1 VWSLL
6 SVPNRS
12 FNRPH
17 TPFYPL
23 MYRRSEPLTR
33 RMSAPISPMLA
44 APQSPNAFGESN
56 VNNSF
61 HCVRAER
68 HAAVQRRDAHLYRQ
82 RKARAV
88 LESQERRYRGFGVDA
103 VAPLEP
109 SVAAR
114 LTPPPP
120 SSRRLSTAAHSDFA
134 PSLLQQA
141 SSAEFRSPR
150 LRGGSPSP
158 ADLSPD
164 VSGAY
169 IAIESDSP
177 QLQHSRGEY
186 ENEFGSIAACEAAER
201 AAMLA
206 AFIDAVEA
214 SRRGY
219 VERVELYERC
229 RCLKRATRRIEQ
241 MHRQNII
248 DTAAVR
254 GAAVRA
260 TGPPVPKLDFTFLN
274 VSRGI
279 GKPSTRDARSASGKA
294 SVFAGDSANTRR
306 SASAEQRASCLPCV
320 VM

>member
-1 VWSLL
+1 
-6 SVPNRS
+6 
-12 FNRPH
+12 
-17 TPFYPL
+17 
-23 MYRRSEPLTR
+23 
-33 RMSAPISPMLA
+33 MSAPISPLVT

-56 VNNSF
+56 INNSF
-61 HCVRAER
+61 HSIRAER

-82 RKARAV
+82 RKARAT
-88 LESQERRYRGFGVDA
+88 LESQERRYRGFGDA
-103 VAPLEP
+103 VAPPEP
-109 SVAAR
+109 SVASR
-114 LTPPPP
+114 LTPPP
-120 SSRRLSTAAHSDFA
+120 SSRRLSTAAHSEFA

-177 QLQHSRGEY
+177 QQLQRSRGEY
-186 ENEFGSIAACEAAER
+186 ESEFGSIAACEAVER

-206 AFIDAVEA
+206 VFFDAVET
-214 SRRGY
+214 SRRGH

-229 RCLKRATRRIEQ
+229 RCHKRATRLIEQ
-241 MHRQNII
+241 MHRQNIVE
-248 DTAAVR
+248 TLAVQ

-279 GKPSTRDARSASGKA
+279 CKPATRDAPSVSGKVPASGA
-294 SVFAGDSANTRR
+294 TSANTRR
-306 SASAEQRASCLPCV
+306 SARAEQQASCLPCV

>member
-1 VWSLL
+1 MCGHYCRSLIAP
-6 SVPNRS
+6 STDPYVFFS
-12 FNRPH
+12 
-17 TPFYPL
+17 L
-23 MYRRSEPLTR
+23 MRRRSESLTR
-33 RMSAPISPMLA
+33 RMSAPTSPMVT

-56 VNNSF
+56 INNSF
-61 HCVRAER
+61 HSVRAER
-68 HAAVQRRDAHLYRQ
+68 HAAMQRRDAHLYRQ
-82 RKARAV
+82 RKARAMI
-88 LESQERRYRGFGVDA
+88 ESQERRYRGFGDA

-177 QLQHSRGEY
+177 QQLQRSRGEY
-186 ENEFGSIAACEAAER
+186 ESEFGSIAACEAAER
-201 AAMLA
+201 VAMLA
-206 AFIDAVEA
+206 AFFDAVEA
-214 SRRGY
+214 SRRGHI
-219 VERVELYERC
+219 ERVELYERC
-229 RCLKRATRRIEQ
+229 RCHKRATRLIEQ
-241 MHRQNII
+241 MHRQSII
-248 DTAAVR
+248 DAVAVQ
-254 GAAVRA
+254 GTAVRA

-279 GKPSTRDARSASGKA
+279 SKPATRDARSVSGKA
-294 SVFAGDSANTRR
+294 PASGATSANTRR
-306 SASAEQRASCLPCV
+306 SARAEQRASCLPCV